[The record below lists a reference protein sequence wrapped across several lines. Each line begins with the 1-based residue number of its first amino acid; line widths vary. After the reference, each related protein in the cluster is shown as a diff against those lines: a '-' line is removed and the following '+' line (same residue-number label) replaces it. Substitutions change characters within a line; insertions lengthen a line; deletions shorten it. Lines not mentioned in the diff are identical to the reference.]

1 MTYHKIDWNIILKN
15 SKRVKECAAEW
26 GISKKRV
33 QIYCAEGRIKGA
45 FKFGQYWL
53 IPKDAQKP
61 PEKERKH

>member
-15 SKRVKECAAEW
+15 SKRVKDCTEEW
-26 GISKKRV
+26 GISKRRV

-53 IPKDAQKP
+53 IPKDAVKP
-61 PEKERKH
+61 PEKERRR